1 MSLNMSRQQLE
12 RVVQQMDVRLQV
24 LEMLFERAERPSPS
38 AKKATPLC
46 TVAPGA
52 DEYGVIANL
61 KRVFLSLNEHLK
73 AQDLDAAKRDK
84 QMTERLEALFGPRIV
99 VNDALQGIILPLTER
114 IEAMER
120 RVRGESP

>member
-61 KRVFLSLNEHLK
+61 LNEHLK